1 LLATPGEGHD
11 RSTNLLS
18 GVIKVR
24 QALDDEEFFT
34 VEQVARL
41 LKVSPR
47 WLAAQCRAE
56 RVEHVHIARQR
67 RFTREQ
73 VHALIASKTVRPAA
87 DRELD
92 KTRER
97 VMRQLARR

>member
-1 LLATPGEGHD
+1 M
-11 RSTNLLS
+11 
-18 GVIKVR
+18 KVR
-24 QALDDEEFFT
+24 QTPDEEEFFT
-34 VEQVARL
+34 VEQVARR
-41 LKVSPR
+41 LKVSAK

-56 RVEHVHIARQR
+56 KVEHVHIARQR

-73 VHALIASKTVRPAA
+73 VDALIASKTVRPAA
-87 DRELD
+87 DQELD

>member
-1 LLATPGEGHD
+1 
-11 RSTNLLS
+11 
-18 GVIKVR
+18 VR
-24 QALDDEEFFT
+24 QALEEDEFFT
-34 VEQVARL
+34 VQQVARL
-41 LKVSPR
+41 LKVSAR
-47 WLAAQCRAE
+47 WLLAECRAE

-73 VHALIASKTVRPAA
+73 VDALIASKTVRPAA

-97 VMRQLARR
+97 VMRELSRR